1 MKLDHF
7 SFSSEALGNSRM
19 IRVLYPED
27 TRRHYPVLYVHD
39 GEFAFRRDTPKDYES
54 MELDL
59 ALAKREMIIVSIA
72 AQEWQ
77 ARTRE
82 YSPFPWVNEA
92 EKYLHPGEEEGQLY
106 LEWLIRELMPYV
118 ESHYPVKKGRENT
131 FMLGCS
137 LGAVITAYASGA
149 YPNLFSK
156 FGLCSLASWGNEGA
170 FLSFLQKTNIPAKT
184 HYFVRV
190 GSEEGI
196 PRDLTSL
203 GTCYPALAED
213 FVSLLKQKGIT
224 DIDFKLNEGF
234 HHKTIAW
241 SKDMPA
247 FIDFLFKK

>member
-1 MKLDHF
+1 
-7 SFSSEALGNSRM
+7 
-19 IRVLYPED
+19 
-27 TRRHYPVLYVHD
+27 
-39 GEFAFRRDTPKDYES
+39 
-54 MELDL
+54 
-59 ALAKREMIIVSIA
+59 
-72 AQEWQ
+72 
-77 ARTRE
+77 
-82 YSPFPWVNEA
+82 
-92 EKYLHPGEEEGQLY
+92 
-106 LEWLIRELMPYV
+106 MPYV
-118 ESHYPVKKGRENT
+118 ESHYLVKKGRENT